1 MSPSGAVPAAAGL
14 CIARCPPCPPRTTG
28 ARTAARSAPLRE
40 PLPHT
45 AAAAGW
51 GRRGHT
57 LSHLGAR
64 GGAPLP
70 PPPPKR
76 LERPLFLSPGACSV
90 DALYGTQDRQR
101 GAPRRHG
108 WLARRALPR
117 GGCGRRGRTK
127 PLLGGT
133 TGGCASR
140 NGRHGRLRVSWCRPL
155 WRGAG
160 PLVPPPLPFEA
171 AGVAA
176 RPLAQSQRPLAP
188 GRRAGAEARHARRMA
203 TLVGG
208 VHRRWGA
215 WCGAGRIHLPRAR
228 PPPPAPQACLGWMAG
243 LLGAE
248 GSDGGAR
255 GARRFVLVTVVWK
268 RSRRSTGRAGS
279 PRSPHRQAP
288 VAAAGMWVEAVGG
301 CARGS
306 GAGGEM
312 RGGARA
318 ALRGSPAPAP
328 AGALAA
334 RPPPA
339 PPPRPLAASRV
350 TSETAWP
357 IPPSRR

>member
-40 PLPHT
+40 SLPHT

-160 PLVPPPLPFEA
+160 PLVPPLPFPSRQRGWPPDHSPSRSGRWRRA
-171 AGVAA
+171 AA
-176 RPLAQSQRPLAP
+176 RAQRRGTPGGWRPWSAVCTDGGERGAVLGEFICPAH
-188 GRRAGAEARHARRMA
+188 GRRRPRRKRVWVGWPACWARKA
-203 TLVGG
+203 
-208 VHRRWGA
+208 
-215 WCGAGRIHLPRAR
+215 
-228 PPPPAPQACLGWMAG
+228 
-243 LLGAE
+243 
-248 GSDGGAR
+248 
-255 GARRFVLVTVVWK
+255 VT
-268 RSRRSTGRAGS
+268 
-279 PRSPHRQAP
+279 
-288 VAAAGMWVEAVGG
+288 
-301 CARGS
+301 
-306 GAGGEM
+306 
-312 RGGARA
+312 GARA
-318 ALRGSPAPAP
+318 LRAASYWLPSHGNGAVGPQEGRDRQGAHTDRRRSPPRECGWKP
-328 AGALAA
+328 SAGARAD
-334 RPPPA
+334 RGPVG
-339 PPPRPLAASRV
+339 R
-350 TSETAWP
+350 
-357 IPPSRR
+357 